1 MFFSQEAPGENPT
14 QDDSQVEGKGQG
26 HDVQMERS
34 VGLVSGV
41 GLIVGTIIGEL
52 TRRSCMLLLSLIA
65 LLLYIISLRT
75 LFLDSD
81 NIVIIL

>member
-65 LLLYIISLRT
+65 LLLYLCRGGRCS
-75 LFLDSD
+75 
-81 NIVIIL
+81 

>member
-1 MFFSQEAPGENPT
+1 MFLSQEAPGENPS

-52 TRRSCMLLLSLIA
+52 TRRSGMLLLSLIA
-65 LLLYIISLRT
+65 LFLYR
-75 LFLDSD
+75 
-81 NIVIIL
+81 